1 MSDFNLANLLDFGKM
16 LGVTADAIA
25 KLGDSIA
32 HLVKLGVRGWDDVA
46 ARRTRAKLIAISAQL
61 SVMGGRGNASVVESL
76 RTYIAAHEGRDHLED
91 FTKEQL
97 WDKLLSRIRAALP
110 EVKSLFAELAENRS
124 DLVTQD
130 IYHDLI
136 SALNDRAMILE
147 KLSTSSPPTS
157 AAEIDALRDA
167 AERYDALR
175 HNLHSTINGL
185 HWYIRDGF
193 GRLPFHDA
201 DVRRSAADALSNI
214 GPAAAD
220 AVPALAE
227 ALKDQDTG
235 VRRSAADALS
245 NIGPAAADAVP
256 ALAEALKDQD
266 TGVRRSAAYA
276 LSNIGPAA
284 AEAVQ
289 VLADALKNQNR
300 DVRRIAAKAFQRIG
314 PAATNA
320 VPALVNALK
329 DQDTVVRLVAADA
342 LGKIGPTAVHAAAA
356 LAEALQD
363 QDSDVR
369 LRAAG
374 ALKSI
379 HQK

>member
-235 VRRSAADALS
+235 VRRSAA
-245 NIGPAAADAVP
+245 
-256 ALAEALKDQD
+256 
-266 TGVRRSAAYA
+266 YA

>member
-61 SVMGGRGNASVVESL
+61 SVMGGRGKPSVVESL

-235 VRRSAADALS
+235 VRRSAADASLEHRPS
-245 NIGPAAADAVP
+245 
-256 ALAEALKDQD
+256 
-266 TGVRRSAAYA
+266 RR
-276 LSNIGPAA
+276 
-284 AEAVQ
+284 
-289 VLADALKNQNR
+289 
-300 DVRRIAAKAFQRIG
+300 
-314 PAATNA
+314 
-320 VPALVNALK
+320 
-329 DQDTVVRLVAADA
+329 
-342 LGKIGPTAVHAAAA
+342 
-356 LAEALQD
+356 
-363 QDSDVR
+363 
-369 LRAAG
+369 
-374 ALKSI
+374 
-379 HQK
+379 